1 MHGMLSAAILVL
13 VFVLVAA
20 ASGGSVVWFYRA
32 SSPAFSHPQS
42 PKEAA
47 VAAEAMPVGATVPDL
62 RVDEA
67 SLAAAVGPAAS
78 AGSADPVAPVVE
90 TALDA
95 PAPRPEIQNVER
107 PLLALPAPAE
117 PSGPGSEPDSAD
129 DEPAAGAQIYV
140 LDSSR
145 RSGR

>member
-1 MHGMLSAAILVL
+1 MHGVLSAAVLIL
-13 VFVLVAA
+13 VFVLVVV
-20 ASGGSVVWFYRA
+20 ASGGSVAWFYRT
-32 SSPAFSHPQS
+32 SSPAYGHSQS
-42 PKEAA
+42 QKRGP
-47 VAAEAMPVGATVPDL
+47 VADEVAPAGATVPDL
-62 RVDEA
+62 KVDEA
-67 SLAAAVGPAAS
+67 LLAESAAPA
-78 AGSADPVAPVVE
+78 VE

-117 PSGPGSEPDSAD
+117 PTGPGSEPEATDG
-129 DEPAAGAQIYV
+129 EPAAGAQIYV

>member
-1 MHGMLSAAILVL
+1 MHGMLSAAILIL

-20 ASGGSVVWFYRA
+20 ASGGSVMWFYRA
-32 SSPAFSHPQS
+32 SSPSYGHSQS
-42 PKEAA
+42 TKETTAAGEAA
-47 VAAEAMPVGATVPDL
+47 PVGATIPDL

-67 SLAAAVGPAAS
+67 SLAE
-78 AGSADPVAPVVE
+78 SADPAGPVVG

-95 PAPRPEIQNVER
+95 PTPRPEIQNVER

-117 PSGPGSEPDSAD
+117 PTGSGSEPGSAG
-129 DEPAAGAQIYV
+129 DEPSAGAQIYV

>member
-1 MHGMLSAAILVL
+1 MQGMLSAAILILVSVL
-13 VFVLVAA
+13 VVA
-20 ASGGSVVWFYRA
+20 ASGGSVVWFYRT
-32 SSPAFSHPQS
+32 SSLSYGHSQS
-42 PKEAA
+42 PKEAT
-47 VAAEAMPVGATVPDL
+47 AAGEAAPVGATIPDL

-67 SLAAAVGPAAS
+67 SLAESVGPV
-78 AGSADPVAPVVE
+78 GPVGPVVE

-117 PSGPGSEPDSAD
+117 PTGPGSEPDSAG
-129 DEPAAGAQIYV
+129 DEPSAGAQIYV

>member
-1 MHGMLSAAILVL
+1 MDGMLSAAILVL

-20 ASGGSVVWFYRA
+20 ASAGSVVWFHRT
-32 SSPAFSHPQS
+32 SSPVYGHSQS
-42 PKEAA
+42 QKKASAA
-47 VAAEAMPVGATVPDL
+47 DDAAPVGATVPDL

-67 SLAAAVGPAAS
+67 SLAES
-78 AGSADPVAPVVE
+78 AAPVVE

-117 PSGPGSEPDSAD
+117 PSGPGSEPDATD
-129 DEPAAGAQIYV
+129 GEPPAGAQVHV

-145 RSGR
+145 HSGR

>member
-1 MHGMLSAAILVL
+1 MHGMLSAAILIL

-20 ASGGSVVWFYRA
+20 ASGGSVVWFYRT
-32 SSPAFSHPQS
+32 SSPSFGHSKSSKEPTAAG
-42 PKEAA
+42 EAA
-47 VAAEAMPVGATVPDL
+47 PVGATIPDL

-67 SLAAAVGPAAS
+67 SLAD
-78 AGSADPVAPVVE
+78 SADPAAPAAPAGPVAPAVE
-90 TALDA
+90 TALNA

-117 PSGPGSEPDSAD
+117 PSGPGSEPDSAG
-129 DEPAAGAQIYV
+129 DEPSAGAQIYV

-145 RSGR
+145 RSSR